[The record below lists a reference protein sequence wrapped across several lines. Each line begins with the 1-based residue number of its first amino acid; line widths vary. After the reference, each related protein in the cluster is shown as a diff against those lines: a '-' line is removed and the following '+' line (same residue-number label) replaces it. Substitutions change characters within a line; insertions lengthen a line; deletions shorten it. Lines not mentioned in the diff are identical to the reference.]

1 MSNKSSTDLIVN
13 KNPKSIFS
21 EAIKSIRTNLA
32 FSSIDKE
39 IKIILNTSP
48 EAGDGKSFVSANL
61 AVAYAQADKRVLI
74 IDCDLRRG
82 RQHEIFEVMNVS
94 SGGYSNLILN
104 FDDGIDFANYI
115 TRTNIKGVHLLPTG
129 PTPPNPVELLSS
141 DNNKRLLAR
150 LKRIYD
156 IIILDCPPVL
166 GLSDALVLTQ
176 FSDVNLVVVSAKK
189 TKFENLERTKK
200 QFEQVKANIAGVIL
214 NKSETNK
221 NEQYGYYYNDYF
233 NDDKKDKRKKG
244 KK

>member
-1 MSNKSSTDLIVN
+1 MGNSSDLIIS

-39 IKIILNTSP
+39 IKVILNTSP
-48 EAGDGKSFVSANL
+48 EAGDGKSFISANL

-104 FDDGIDFANYI
+104 FEEGIDFANYI
-115 TRTNIKGVHLLPTG
+115 SRTNVKGVHLLPTG

-141 DNNKRLLAR
+141 DNNKRLIAR

-156 IIILDCPPVL
+156 VIILDCPPVL

-200 QFEQVKANIAGVIL
+200 QFEQVKASIAGVIL
-214 NKSETNK
+214 NKSWSNK

-233 NDDKKDKRKKG
+233 NDDKKEKKKKG